1 MNHNADPIIAQAT
14 NGTPNTT
21 NVAAR
26 NFHLVSQSGQPVS
39 LQTLHGKTVALTFL
53 DPVCV
58 SQCPL
63 IAQEFR
69 QSDTMLGSLSR
80 SVVMV
85 AIVANPLYRARS
97 YVDAFDQQEGLTHI
111 TNWLFLTGS
120 YRARPLWD
128 NFGVQISYEPGGS
141 MVGHS
146 EIAYVIDR
154 DGHIRSVLETDPGP
168 GTKASLSSFSVTLT
182 DSIRTVAAES

>member
-1 MNHNADPIIAQAT
+1 MGGLGTDPDSMVPMAPVVVASYLEVTKVPATETAPVTPLARALSMRERFAAWREAIVRRPAYLLRSMIALGAVGIVLLGAAPMALASMNHNADPIIAQAT

-21 NVAAR
+21 NVTAR

-69 QSDTMLGSLSR
+69 QSDTMLGSLS
-80 SVVMV
+80 
-85 AIVANPLYRARS
+85 
-97 YVDAFDQQEGLTHI
+97 
-111 TNWLFLTGS
+111 
-120 YRARPLWD
+120 
-128 NFGVQISYEPGGS
+128 
-141 MVGHS
+141 HS
-146 EIAYVIDR
+146 
-154 DGHIRSVLETDPGP
+154 
-168 GTKASLSSFSVTLT
+168 SS
-182 DSIRTVAAES
+182 